1 MLEECLRNKVIRDF
15 LNLYKQARWK
25 KLIPSLIEI
34 AILNLNSSFNTLF
47 FSEEDI
53 FNIIEELKLN
63 QNKQNGIPDGQKQKR
78 EIRQHIIFSKPSN
91 EWRTADGGV
100 EPISSNNFR
109 RIDNRNFS
117 YDGSIISNN
126 SKHRHNLKNS
136 RDREIEKENLRN
148 IKSILN
154 I

>member
-63 QNKQNGIPDGQKQKR
+63 QNKQNGLPDGQKQKR
-78 EIRQHIIFSKPSN
+78 EIRQHIIFQNPQTN
-91 EWRTADGGV
+91 GV
-100 EPISSNNFR
+100 LPTEVWSL
-109 RIDNRNFS
+109 
-117 YDGSIISNN
+117 YHLIILGELITGIF
-126 SKHRHNLKNS
+126 HMMAL
-136 RDREIEKENLRN
+136 
-148 IKSILN
+148 
-154 I
+154 